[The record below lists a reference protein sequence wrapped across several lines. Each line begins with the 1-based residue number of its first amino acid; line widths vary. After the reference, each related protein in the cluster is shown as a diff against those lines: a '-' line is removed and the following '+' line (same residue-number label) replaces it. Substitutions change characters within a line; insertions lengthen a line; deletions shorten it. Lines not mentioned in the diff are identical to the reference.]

1 MIQPSSCSSQV
12 SFIQGPDLEVLKIGV
27 WWSEVLTN
35 SPPPKKNRTCWGRSV
50 FSMWYTVV
58 DIRKKDT
65 TNGSF
70 STNHPKLDRIRQW
83 KLIKSPSH
91 AAPGICGPETK
102 NWSWYTFASSRHRK
116 PGGENELPHR
126 GSNRQL
132 QVAWRHNLRKYLCQL
147 HGNLWPS
154 WHLTQLA
161 PVAGPVNRFT

>member
-1 MIQPSSCSSQV
+1 
-12 SFIQGPDLEVLKIGV
+12 
-27 WWSEVLTN
+27 
-35 SPPPKKNRTCWGRSV
+35 
-50 FSMWYTVV
+50 MWYTVV

-161 PVAGPVNRFT
+161 PVAGRSPIPLGNFFRVHVSWSFLVYLQHCHTWWPVAVSTFSWGSHHSGCFLNKHDT